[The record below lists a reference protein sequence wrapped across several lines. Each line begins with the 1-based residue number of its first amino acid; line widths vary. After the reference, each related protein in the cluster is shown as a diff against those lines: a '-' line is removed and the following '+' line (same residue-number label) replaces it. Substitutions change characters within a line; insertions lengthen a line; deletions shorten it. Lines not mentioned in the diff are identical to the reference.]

1 MKRVHDLNGACPKK
15 HMKIV
20 HLSAIDVR
28 GGAARSAYRLHQG
41 LQRIGWSSTM
51 FVMDKTC
58 PDQTI
63 VRFEPPHG
71 LVARVKGR
79 IRREVIA
86 RDFAQYRASRPL
98 SCEAF
103 SDDRSRFQRTMLA
116 QIPQCDVVNLHWVAG
131 MLDYTTFF
139 PQMTPVTP
147 VVWTLHDMNAFTGGC
162 HYDDQCGRF
171 TKSCG
176 LCPQLGSTSE
186 RDLSRAVWERKNQAL
201 TACKKGRLRIV
212 TPSRWLAE
220 EAQKSALMSGIRVD
234 IIPYG
239 LDLDVFAPRDKAY
252 SRDLLGI
259 PLDARVVFFLA
270 DVVDNRRKGFSLLLE
285 ALPHCAKSVDKLL
298 LVSLGQKPPQADG
311 RMPWLHL
318 GSVQDD
324 RLLSAVYSAADLFV
338 LPSLQDNLANTVLEA
353 MACGVPVV
361 SFNSGGTPE
370 MVRPG
375 ITGQLVPAFD
385 VSALGD
391 TIVGLLN
398 APEARQKMSAHC
410 RRVALDEYSLELQAQ
425 RYADLY
431 KSLP

>member
-1 MKRVHDLNGACPKK
+1 MGHCQKK

-20 HLSAIDVR
+20 HLSTIDVK

-41 LQRIGWSSTM
+41 LQRIGWPSTM
-51 FVMDKTC
+51 FVMEKTC

-71 LVARVKGR
+71 LVARVRGR
-79 IRREVIA
+79 IRRKVIA

-98 SCEAF
+98 GCEVF
-103 SDDRSRFQRTMLA
+103 SDDRSRFQRSMVD
-116 QIPQCDVVNLHWVAG
+116 QVPRCDVINLHWVAG
-131 MLDYTTFF
+131 MLDYASFF
-139 PQMTPVTP
+139 PQMTQRTP

-171 TKSCG
+171 TRSCG

-186 RDLSRAVWERKNQAL
+186 QDLSRLVWERKNQAL
-201 TACKKGRLRIV
+201 TACVKGRLRIV

-220 EAQKSALMSGIRVD
+220 EARRSTLLSGVRVD
-234 IIPYG
+234 VIPYG
-239 LDLDVFAPRDKAY
+239 LDLDVFAPRDQAF
-252 SRDLLGI
+252 SRELLGI
-259 PLDARVVFFLA
+259 PQDARVIFFLA
-270 DVVDNRRKGFSLLLE
+270 GALGNRRKGFSSLLE
-285 ALPHCAKSVDKLL
+285 GLPHCAKHIDKLL
-298 LVSLGQKPPQADG
+298 LVSLGDSSPKMDG
-311 RMPWLHL
+311 GVPWLHL
-318 GSVQDD
+318 GSIHDD

-361 SFNSGGTPE
+361 SFNAGGTPD

-385 VSALGD
+385 VSALAAV
-391 TIVGLLN
+391 IVQLMN
-398 APEARQKMSAHC
+398 APDLLRSMSVHC
-410 RRVALDEYSLELQAQ
+410 RQVALDEYSLTLQAH
-425 RYADLY
+425 RYAELY
-431 KSLP
+431 KSLVSDPAN